1 MRKQFWVFAGVLALV
16 VVVVPLLAQ
25 QQPPGQRGAAQ
36 GAVQAPPA
44 PAVQGAPQAASQAG
58 AQAGGRGGVPGG
70 GVVAVPTTNEE
81 SLPRVP
87 VGFTPIFNGKDL
99 TGWHISKTNHHGA
112 TPDYHVLHG
121 IIVGTQ
127 QPFGKGG
134 ILMTDKKYKN
144 VEVYMEVKPDWGCDS
159 GLFFWTDEDGGGYQV
174 MLDYLP
180 GGTMVAGVYG
190 ERLTG
195 VNLNG
200 PGWADLT
207 PQQRQEIQTRRTE
220 NWQKAWK
227 REGWNAVRARIEGNP
242 PRITTW
248 LNDEIVFQ
256 GTDTANH
263 ATNGAT
269 EGSIAI
275 QIHGGERWRPAGFWR
290 WRVIA
295 VKELADAPPRRG
307 Q

>member
-1 MRKQFWVFAGVLALV
+1 MKKNLMWALACVLVLV
-16 VVVVPLLAQ
+16 MILPLLAQ
-25 QQPPGQRGAAQ
+25 QQ
-36 GAVQAPPA
+36 
-44 PAVQGAPQAASQAG
+44 
-58 AQAGGRGGVPGG
+58 GGRGAPPQGGTAAGPGG
-70 GVVAVPTTNEE
+70 QLAARGGGFGRGPVAVPTTNED
-81 SLPRVP
+81 PQPKIP

-99 TGWHISKTNHHGA
+99 TGWHVSKTNHHGT

-127 QPFGKGG
+127 QPLGKGG

-144 VEVYMEVKPDWGCDS
+144 VEVYMEVKPDFGCDS

-195 VNLNG
+195 VNMNG
-200 PGWADLT
+200 PGMDALT
-207 PQQRQEIQTRRTE
+207 PQQRQELQARRTE
-220 NWQKAWK
+220 AWQKAWK
-227 REGWNAVRARIEGNP
+227 REEWNAVRARIEGNP

-248 LNDEIVFQ
+248 LNDQIMFQ

-295 VKELADAPPRRG
+295 VKELPDVPARKQP
-307 Q
+307 